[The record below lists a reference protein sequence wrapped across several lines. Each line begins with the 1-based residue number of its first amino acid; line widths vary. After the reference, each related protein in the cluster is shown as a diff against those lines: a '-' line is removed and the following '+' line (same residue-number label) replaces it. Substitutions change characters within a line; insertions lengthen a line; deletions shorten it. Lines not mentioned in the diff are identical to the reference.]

1 MPGVKRGVLISFEGV
16 EGSGKTTQAQAL
28 AAWLKSTGL
37 DFIFIRDPGTT
48 PVSEKIRQIL
58 LDPGQKINSHCELLL
73 FLAARSQLTR
83 EVIQPALLAR
93 KIVVADRFSDSTTA
107 YQAFG
112 RNLPLRLVTIFN
124 RFAAGGIKPDLT
136 FLVDIDAGHRHL
148 RGKNRDRMEQEDE
161 DYHRR
166 VRQGYLRLARRA
178 KKRFRVVDGSR
189 SVDEISRE
197 VIMWTRAFLVNKGY
211 QL

>member
-1 MPGVKRGVLISFEGV
+1 MPGVKHGVLISFEGV

-28 AAWLKSTGL
+28 ASWLKSAGL
-37 DFIFIRDPGTT
+37 DFIFVRDPGTT

-58 LDPGQKINSHCELLL
+58 LDPGQKINPHCELLL

-83 EVIQPALLAR
+83 EIIQPALSAR
-93 KIVVADRFSDSTTA
+93 QIVVADRFSDSTMA

-112 RNLPLRLVTIFN
+112 RNLPLRLVAIFN
-124 RFAAGGIKPDLT
+124 RFAAAGIKPDLT
-136 FLVDIDAGHRHL
+136 FLVDFDAGNRHA
-148 RGKNRDRMEQEDE
+148 RGKDRDRMEQEDE
-161 DYHRR
+161 EYHYR

-178 KKRFRVVDGSR
+178 KKRFRVLDGSR

-197 VIMWTRAFLVNKGY
+197 VIMWTKAFLVNKGY